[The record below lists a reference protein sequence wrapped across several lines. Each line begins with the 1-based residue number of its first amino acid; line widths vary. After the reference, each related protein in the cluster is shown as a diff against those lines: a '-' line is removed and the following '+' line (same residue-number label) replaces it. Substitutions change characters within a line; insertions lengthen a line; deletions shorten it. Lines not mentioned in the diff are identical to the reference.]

1 MKRFFKILGRII
13 AGILILALLL
23 VIALAV
29 IPLTERVAKAPAAG
43 AGDWMAALPNDRVI
57 SEIVIPGT
65 HDCASQNAQLGFI
78 TKCQALDIAQQLNIG
93 ARYLDVR
100 LGAVD
105 ASLKLYHGFTKCKSS
120 PLPWS
125 AQIDLEDVLRDCSAF
140 LDQHPGETILFAVK
154 QEHGDLP
161 DAEFDALLQ
170 TYVQRDA
177 DRWLTPDRL
186 PTLGEARGKLVL
198 LRRYEGAGLSLL
210 WANQNGHDDTSRNTA
225 AEDNGSYTLWVQD
238 RYEYGAADKWAA
250 FLAGLATAQ
259 TDGENAAVH
268 FLSTKGTLPQG
279 HPWFFAQKLN
289 PQLLALD
296 AKALNGW
303 IVVDFLTPELA
314 QAIYGANEG

>member
-1 MKRFFKILGRII
+1 MKKFFKILGRIL

-23 VIALAV
+23 VIVLAV
-29 IPLTERVAKAPAAG
+29 IPLTERVPKAAAAG
-43 AGDWMAALPNDRVI
+43 AGDWMAALPDERAV

-93 ARYLDVR
+93 ARYLDIR

-105 ASLKLYHGFTKCKSS
+105 GALKLYHGFTKCKTS
-120 PLPWS
+120 PLPWA
-125 AQIDLEDVLRDCSAF
+125 AQLDLEDVLRDCYAF
-140 LDQHPGETILFAVK
+140 LDAHPGETILFAVK
-154 QEHGDLP
+154 QEHGGLP
-161 DAEFDALLQ
+161 DAEFDALVQ
-170 TYVQRDA
+170 GYVQQNPE
-177 DRWLTPDRL
+177 RWLTPDAI
-186 PTLGEARGKLVL
+186 PTLGEARGRLVL

-210 WANQNGHDDTSRNTA
+210 WENQNGHDDVSRNTV
-225 AEDNGSYTLWVQD
+225 AEENGSYTLWVQD

-250 FLAGLATAQ
+250 FLAGLGAAQ

-279 HPWFFAQKLN
+279 HPWHFARKLN
-289 PQLLALD
+289 AQLLALD
-296 AKALNGW
+296 AEQLNGW

-314 QAIYGANEG
+314 QAIYGANK

>member
-65 HDCASQNAQLGFI
+65 HDCASQNAQRGFI
-78 TKCQALDIAQQLNIG
+78 TKCQSLDIAQQLNIG
-93 ARYLDVR
+93 ARSLDVR

-125 AQIDLEDVLRDCSAF
+125 AQIDLEDVLRDCYAF

-238 RYEYGAADKWAA
+238 R
-250 FLAGLATAQ
+250 
-259 TDGENAAVH
+259 
-268 FLSTKGTLPQG
+268 
-279 HPWFFAQKLN
+279 
-289 PQLLALD
+289 
-296 AKALNGW
+296 
-303 IVVDFLTPELA
+303 
-314 QAIYGANEG
+314 

>member
-1 MKRFFKILGRII
+1 MKKFFKALGKII

-23 VIALAV
+23 IIVLAV
-29 IPLTERVAKAPAAG
+29 IPLTERVPKAPAAD
-43 AGDWMAALPNDRVI
+43 AGDWMAALPDDRAI
-57 SEIVIPGT
+57 SEITIPGT
-65 HDCASQNAQLGFI
+65 HDCASKSAQLGFI

-105 ASLKLYHGFTKCKSS
+105 GALKLYHGFTKCKSS
-120 PLPWS
+120 PLPW
-125 AQIDLEDVLRDCSAF
+125 AEQIDLADVLRDCYAF
-140 LDQHPGETILFAVK
+140 LDAHPGETILFAVK
-154 QEHGDLP
+154 QEHGGLP
-161 DAEFDALLQ
+161 EAEFDALVQ
-170 TYVQRDA
+170 SYVQQEPA
-177 DRWLTPDRL
+177 RWLTPDAI

-198 LRRYEGAGLSLL
+198 LRRYEGSGLSLL
-210 WANQNGHDDTSRNTA
+210 WANQNGHDDVSLNTV

-238 RYEYGAADKWAA
+238 RYEYGAADKWNA
-250 FLAGLATAQ
+250 FLAGLDTAQ
-259 TDGENAAVH
+259 TDGGNAAVH

-296 AKALNGW
+296 QAQLNGW

-314 QAIYGANEG
+314 QAIYSANE

>member
-1 MKRFFKILGRII
+1 MKKVLKTLGRIL

-29 IPLTERVAKAPAAG
+29 IPLTERVPTAPAAG
-43 AGDWMAALPNDRVI
+43 AADWMAALPDERAL
-57 SEIVIPGT
+57 SELVIPGT
-65 HDCASQNAQLGFI
+65 HDCASQNAQLAFI
-78 TKCQALDIAQQLNIG
+78 TKCQSLSVAQQLEIG

-105 ASLKLYHGFTKCKSS
+105 GALKLFHGFTKCKAS
-120 PLPWS
+120 PLPW
-125 AQIDLEDVLRDCSAF
+125 AEQLDLADVLNDCYAF
-140 LDQHPGETILFAVK
+140 LDAHPGETILFAVK

-170 TYVQRDA
+170 SCVQQNA
-177 DRWLTPDRL
+177 ERWLTPETI

-198 LRRYEGAGLSLL
+198 LRRYEGTGLSLL
-210 WANQNGHDDTSRNTA
+210 WANQNGHDDVSLNTV

-238 RYEYGAADKWAA
+238 RYEYGAADKWNA
-250 FLAGLATAQ
+250 FLAGLGTAQ

-268 FLSTKGTLPQG
+268 FLSTKGTFVQG
-279 HPWFFAQKLN
+279 HPWHFARKLN
-289 PQLLALD
+289 PQLLSLD
-296 AKALNGW
+296 ADRLHGW

-314 QAIYGANEG
+314 AKIYSANN

>member
-1 MKRFFKILGRII
+1 MKKFFKTLGKII

-29 IPLTERVAKAPAAG
+29 IPLTERVPNAPAAG
-43 AGDWMAALPNDRVI
+43 AGDWMAALPDDRVI
-57 SEIVIPGT
+57 SEITIPGT

-78 TKCQALDIAQQLNIG
+78 TKCQALDAAQQLNIG
-93 ARYLDVR
+93 ARYLDIR

-105 ASLKLYHGFTKCKSS
+105 GALKLYHGFTKCKAS
-120 PLPWS
+120 PLPWA
-125 AQIDLEDVLRDCSAF
+125 AQIDLEDVLRDCYAF
-140 LDQHPGETILFAVK
+140 LDAHPGETILFAVK
-154 QEHGDLP
+154 QEHGSLS
-161 DAEFDALLQ
+161 DAEFDALVQ
-170 TYVQRDA
+170 GYVQRDPE
-177 DRWLTPDRL
+177 RWLTPDAI

-210 WANQNGHDDTSRNTA
+210 WANQNGHDDVSLNTV

-238 RYEYGAADKWAA
+238 RYEYGTADKWNA
-250 FLAGLATAQ
+250 FLAGLDAAQ
-259 TDGENAAVH
+259 TDGESAAVH

-279 HPWFFAQKLN
+279 HPWFFARRLN

-296 AKALNGW
+296 PAQLGGW

-314 QAIYGANEG
+314 QAIYSVNQ

>member
-1 MKRFFKILGRII
+1 MKKFFKTLGKII
-13 AGILILALLL
+13 AGVLILALLL

-29 IPLTERVAKAPAAG
+29 IPLTEKVPTAPSAG
-43 AGDWMAALPNDRVI
+43 AGDWMAALPDDRVI
-57 SEIVIPGT
+57 SEITIPGT

-78 TKCQALDIAQQLNIG
+78 TKCQALDVAQQLNIG
-93 ARYLDVR
+93 ARYLDIR

-105 ASLKLYHGFTKCKSS
+105 GTLKLYHGVTKCKTS
-120 PLPWS
+120 PLPW
-125 AQIDLEDVLRDCSAF
+125 AEQIDLEDVLRDCYAF
-140 LDQHPGETILFAVK
+140 LDAHPGETILFAVK
-154 QEHGDLP
+154 QEYGGLLE
-161 DAEFDALLQ
+161 AEFDTLVQ
-170 TYVQRDA
+170 SYVQRSA
-177 DRWLTPDRL
+177 ERWLTLDTL

-210 WANQNGHDDTSRNTA
+210 WANQNGHDDTSLNTA
-225 AEDNGSYTLWVQD
+225 AENNGSYTLWVQD
-238 RYEYGAADKWAA
+238 RYEYGAEDKWNA
-250 FLAGLATAQ
+250 FLAGLDAAQ

-296 AKALNGW
+296 KEQLSGW

-314 QAIYGANEG
+314 QAIYAANG

>member
-1 MKRFFKILGRII
+1 MKKFFKILGRIL

-23 VIALAV
+23 VIVLAV
-29 IPLTERVAKAPAAG
+29 IPLTERVPKAAAAG
-43 AGDWMAALPNDRVI
+43 AGDWMAALPDERAV

-93 ARYLDVR
+93 ARYLDIR

-105 ASLKLYHGFTKCKSS
+105 GALKLYHGFTKCKTS
-120 PLPWS
+120 PLPWA
-125 AQIDLEDVLRDCSAF
+125 AQLDLEDVLRDCYAF
-140 LDQHPGETILFAVK
+140 LDAHPGETILFAVK
-154 QEHGDLP
+154 QEHGGLP
-161 DAEFDALLQ
+161 DAEFDALVQ
-170 TYVQRDA
+170 GYVQQNPA
-177 DRWLTPDRL
+177 RWLTPDAI
-186 PTLGEARGKLVL
+186 PTLGEARGRLVL

-210 WANQNGHDDTSRNTA
+210 WENQNGHDDVSRNTV
-225 AEDNGSYTLWVQD
+225 AEENGSYTLWVQD

-250 FLAGLATAQ
+250 FLAGLDAAQ

-279 HPWFFAQKLN
+279 HPWHFARKLN
-289 PQLLALD
+289 AQLLALD
-296 AKALNGW
+296 AEQLNGW

-314 QAIYGANEG
+314 QAIYGANK

>member
-1 MKRFFKILGRII
+1 MKKFFKILGRIL

-23 VIALAV
+23 VIVLAV
-29 IPLTERVAKAPAAG
+29 IPLTERVPKAAAAG
-43 AGDWMAALPNDRVI
+43 AGDWMAALPDERAV

-93 ARYLDVR
+93 ARYLDIR

-105 ASLKLYHGFTKCKSS
+105 GALKLYHGFTKCKTS
-120 PLPWS
+120 PLPWA
-125 AQIDLEDVLRDCSAF
+125 AQLDLEDVLRDCYAF
-140 LDQHPGETILFAVK
+140 LDAHPGETILFAVK
-154 QEHGDLP
+154 QEHGGLP
-161 DAEFDALLQ
+161 DAEFDALVQ
-170 TYVQRDA
+170 GYVQQNPE
-177 DRWLTPDRL
+177 RWLTPDAI
-186 PTLGEARGKLVL
+186 PTLGEARGRLVL

-210 WANQNGHDDTSRNTA
+210 WENQNGHDDVSRNTV
-225 AEDNGSYTLWVQD
+225 AEENGSYTLWVQD

-250 FLAGLATAQ
+250 FLAGLDAAQ

-279 HPWFFAQKLN
+279 HPWHFARKLN
-289 PQLLALD
+289 AQLLALD
-296 AKALNGW
+296 AEQLNGW

-314 QAIYGANEG
+314 QAIYGANK

>member
-1 MKRFFKILGRII
+1 MKKFFKALGKII

-23 VIALAV
+23 IIALAV
-29 IPLTERVAKAPAAG
+29 IPLTERVPSAPAAG
-43 AGDWMAALPNDRVI
+43 AGDWMAALPDDSAI

-65 HDCASQNAQLGFI
+65 HDCASESAQLGFI

-93 ARYLDVR
+93 ARYLDIR
-100 LGAVD
+100 LGEAD
-105 ASLKLYHGFTKCKSS
+105 GALKLYHGFTKCKAS
-120 PLPWS
+120 PLPWA
-125 AQIDLEDVLRDCSAF
+125 AQIDLEDVLRDCYAF
-140 LDQHPGETILFAVK
+140 LDAHPGETILFAVK
-154 QEHGDLP
+154 QEHGDLS
-161 DAEFDALLQ
+161 DAAFDALVQ
-170 TYVQRDA
+170 GYVQQNA
-177 DRWLTPDRL
+177 ERWLTPDTL

-210 WANQNGHDDTSRNTA
+210 WENQNGHDDVRLNTA
-225 AEDNGSYTLWVQD
+225 AENNRSYTLWVQD
-238 RYEYGAADKWAA
+238 RYEYGAADKWTA
-250 FLAGLATAQ
+250 FRAGLETAQ

-296 AKALNGW
+296 KAQLNGW

-314 QAIYGANEG
+314 QAIYGANG